1 MTQEIE
7 MNFKVTNKKGLL
19 AFLRR
24 WAKEKV
30 SEIKMTYFN
39 RKDDDSFYIRI
50 EEIKENDKKRMFLTA
65 KGGFENEDGIN
76 KKKEVSI
83 PITGNIQQYIDFLL
97 LVGMKPDGSKQKIR
111 HYFKIDGLEI
121 TFDEWNVEELGDRL
135 EIEGKS
141 KDKIK
146 QFSQKIVRFCD
157 PNPSR

>member
-7 MNFKVTNKKGLL
+7 MNFKITNKKDLL
-19 AFLRR
+19 TFLRR
-24 WAKEKV
+24 WANEKV
-30 SEIKMTYFN
+30 SEIKMTYFD

-50 EEIKENDKKRMFLTA
+50 EEIKENNKERKFLTA
-65 KGGFENEDGIN
+65 KGEFRSENGIN

-97 LVGMKPDGSKQKIR
+97 MIGMRSDGAKQKIR
-111 HYFKIDGLEI
+111 HYFKINGLDI
-121 TFDEWNVEELGDRL
+121 TLDEWNVEELGDRL

-141 KDKIK
+141 EKKIK
-146 QFSQKIVRFCD
+146 QFAQRIIQFCD

>member
-24 WAKEKV
+24 RADEKV
-30 SEIKMTYFN
+30 SEIKMTYFD
-39 RKDDDSFYIRI
+39 RKNDDSFYIRI
-50 EEIKENDKKRMFLTA
+50 EEIKENGRERRFLTA
-65 KGGFENEDGIN
+65 KGGFGSENGIN

-83 PITGNIQQYIDFLL
+83 PITEGTQQYIDFLL
-97 LVGMKPDGSKQKIR
+97 IVGMKPDGSKQKIR

-121 TFDEWNVEELGDRL
+121 TLDEWNVEELGDRL

-141 KDKIK
+141 ENKIK
-146 QFSQKIVRFCD
+146 QFSRRVVQFCD